1 MFSKLMDRM
10 FDYLNRYYLKNQSLK
25 TLGVTSLDL
34 FNKNFYEQIKQSF
47 QSELL
52 MTFTKDRNGDVVDR
66 NVMTRAVN
74 CYFYQGLIAA
84 EPQKD

>member
-34 FNKNFYEQIKQSF
+34 FNKNFYEQIKLSF

-52 MTFTKDRNGDVVDR
+52 ITFTKDRNGDVVDR

-74 CYFYQGLIAA
+74 CYFY
-84 EPQKD
+84 